1 MPLPTA
7 GDVHVNRPLTNI
19 SVAFMQNPTNFVAD
33 RIFPIVPV
41 SKQSDLYFTYP
52 KDFWNRDGLKLRA
65 PATRAEAIGYGVTTA
80 SYHCR
85 KWAAMRPIDDDMRA
99 NADQPLNPDRES
111 TEFLSQMA
119 LIRKEKLFVGSYLTG
134 GLWDQDLAG
143 VATTPSTDEVLHWDD
158 ASSTPIEDV
167 EAQQTEILLNTGF
180 MPNVLAL
187 GFQVFQKLR
196 NHADLIARVNSG
208 QTPGAPATVNEQRM
222 AEIFNVDQ
230 VVVMK
235 AIEATALEGAATQ
248 THAFISGKTA
258 LLAYAAPSPGL
269 LMPSAGYT
277 FAWTGLL
284 GAGSG
289 GQRIKSYRD
298 EPISSDVIEIE
309 LAVDVN
315 LVSASLGAFWD
326 TVVS

>member
-7 GDVHVNRPLTNI
+7 GDVHINRPLTNL
-19 SVAFMQNPTNFVAD
+19 SVAFMQDAVNFVAG
-33 RIFPIVPV
+33 RIFPTVPV
-41 SKQSDLYFTYP
+41 AKQSDLYFTYP
-52 KDFWNRDGLKLRA
+52 RDFWNRDGLKLRA
-65 PATRAEAIGYGVTTA
+65 PATEAESIGYGVTTA

-85 KWAAMRPIDDDMRA
+85 KYGGKRPIDDDMRA

-111 TEFLSQMA
+111 TEFLSMMA
-119 LIRKEKLFVGSYLTG
+119 LVKKEKLFVSSYLTT
-134 GLWDQDLAG
+134 GLWDNDLDG
-143 VATTPSTDEVLHWDD
+143 VATTPGTDEVLHWDD
-158 ASSTPIEDV
+158 ASSTPIEDI
-167 EAQQTEILLNTGF
+167 EAQQTAILVNTGF

-222 AEIFNVDQ
+222 AEIFNVDR

-248 THAFISGKTA
+248 THAFIGGKTA

-284 GAGSG
+284 GAGSD

-298 EPISSDVIEIE
+298 ERIASDVIELD
-309 LAVDVN
+309 LALDVN